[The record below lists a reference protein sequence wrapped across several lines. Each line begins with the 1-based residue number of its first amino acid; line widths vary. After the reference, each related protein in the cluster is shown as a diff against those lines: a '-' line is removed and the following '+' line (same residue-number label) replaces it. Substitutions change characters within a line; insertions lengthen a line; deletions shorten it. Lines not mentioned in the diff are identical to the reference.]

1 MRPMS
6 TIPEQ
11 AVRLATGAPKR
22 AVSFAL
28 AGALLVATGWLGAR
42 LAHPI
47 EAAQQPTGTVFKAG
61 AGLLFNIVKPE
72 KAADFEAVI
81 GRIKEAMQKAEAPV
95 RKQQAAGWKVF
106 KALEPDPKG
115 NVMYIFVIDPAVKD
129 ADYTITQIMGELL
142 PTVAQQLYEKIK
154 DAFVSRSMVNLELV
168 ADFSGR

>member
-1 MRPMS
+1 MRPRS
-6 TIPEQ
+6 KVPTTARPTAG
-11 AVRLATGAPKR
+11 AVTRKVGLGI
-22 AVSFAL
+22 
-28 AGALLVATGWLGAR
+28 AGALLLATGWIGAR
-42 LAHPI
+42 LTAPI
-47 EAAQQPTGTVFKAG
+47 EAAQQPSGTVFKAG

-81 GRIKEAMQKAEAPV
+81 GRIKDAMQKAEAPL

-115 NVMYIFVIDPAVKD
+115 NVMYIFVIDPAIKD

-142 PTVAQQLYEKIK
+142 PTEAQQLYEKIK

>member
-1 MRPMS
+1 MRSILWRSRPAK
-6 TIPEQ
+6 PAAE
-11 AVRLATGAPKR
+11 AVRR
-22 AVSFAL
+22 AVVWTV
-28 AGALLVATGWLGAR
+28 AGGVMLTTGWLGAR
-42 LAHPI
+42 LTGPA
-47 EAAQQPTGTVFKAG
+47 EAAQQPAGTVFKAG

-81 GRIKEAMQKAEAPV
+81 GRIRDAMQKAETPV

-115 NVMYIFVIDPAVKD
+115 NVMYIFVIDPAIKD

-142 PTVAQQLYEKIK
+142 PTEAQQLYEKIK

-168 ADFSGR
+168 ADFRQP

>member
-1 MRPMS
+1 MRPIYLS
-6 TIPEQ
+6 SLAASPASQ
-11 AVRLATGAPKR
+11 AMKR
-22 AVSFAL
+22 AVPIAV
-28 AGALLVATGWLGAR
+28 AGALVFATGWMGAR
-42 LAHPI
+42 LAGPV

-81 GRIKEAMQKAEAPV
+81 GRIKDAMQKTEAPV

-142 PTVAQQLYEKIK
+142 PTEAQELYDKIK
-154 DAFVSRSMVNLELV
+154 DAFVSRSMVNLQLV
-168 ADFSGR
+168 ADFSSR